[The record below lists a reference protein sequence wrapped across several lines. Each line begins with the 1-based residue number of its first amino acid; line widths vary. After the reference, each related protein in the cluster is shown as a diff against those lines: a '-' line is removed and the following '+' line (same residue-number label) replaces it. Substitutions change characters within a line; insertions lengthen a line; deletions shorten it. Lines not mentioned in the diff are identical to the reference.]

1 MLLELEIRDFALI
14 DHIRV
19 SFTRG
24 FNVLTGETGAGKS
37 ILIDALNAV
46 LGGKVGASVIRPG
59 AERAVIEG
67 CFQPTAEISA
77 WLKHNQLEE
86 ADGESLMLSREI
98 NKSGSRMR
106 INGTLVNMTTVQDLR
121 QKLLTIHAQ
130 HEARTLMSPQAQ
142 LDLLDGLGDEA
153 HRKLISRARSVYAKR
168 KEISSQLSE
177 LALSEGERQRRLDFA
192 QFQLAEL
199 VEADLDD
206 VDEDTNISAHIKKL
220 ANVVELE
227 TSLSLC
233 QQLLSDG
240 DGEGVPGAVDL
251 LQRAV
256 AELSAAAELD
266 GSLTSICE
274 SLNSCLDTIEQDQRS
289 LRRYRESLDT
299 DPETLSNLE
308 ERMTIL
314 ATVKRKYG
322 PNLSDALARQ
332 AELEGEIDR
341 LQNSGQQSETLSEEH
356 AKLVEESLKIATE
369 LSGKRKALAT
379 KLAKGIQTE
388 LCDLGM
394 ERCKFEISF
403 TKLESVE
410 KIDAAAAS
418 ASGESS
424 EEKDAEQV
432 TAGPVANVGPTGF
445 DRVDFLI
452 SPNPG
457 QPLLPLS
464 KIASGGELSRVM
476 LVIKSIFAE
485 ADNVSTVIFDEI
497 DTGLSGRVLQ
507 SMRDKLAKLARSH
520 QILCITHQPIIASV
534 ADNYIEVRKQQTA
547 QATRISVAALEE
559 QQRVQSL
566 ASMASGQTTEEALKF
581 AQALYS
587 DSQKIRLVQ

>member
-46 LGGKVGASVIRPG
+46 LGGKVGVSVIRPG
-59 AERAVIEG
+59 AERALIEG
-67 CFQPTAEISA
+67 CFEPSAEITA

-86 ADGESLMLSREI
+86 SDGESLMLSREI

-106 INGTLVNMTTVQDLR
+106 INGTLVNMATVQDLR

-142 LDLLDGLGDEA
+142 LDLLDGLGDES

-168 KEISSQLSE
+168 KEIASQLNE

-192 QFQLAEL
+192 QFQLSEL
-199 VEADLDD
+199 VEADLGD

-220 ANVVELE
+220 SNVVELE

-240 DGEGVPGAVDL
+240 DGEGVPGLVDL
-251 LQRAV
+251 LQRAIV
-256 AELSAAAELD
+256 ELSAAAELD
-266 GSLTSICE
+266 DSLSSICE
-274 SLNSCLDTIEQDQRS
+274 SLNGCLDTIEQDQRS
-289 LRRYRESLDT
+289 LRRYRDALDT

-308 ERMTIL
+308 ARMTVL
-314 ATVKRKYG
+314 AAVKRKYG
-322 PNLSDALARQ
+322 PTLADALARQ
-332 AELEGEIDR
+332 TDLESEIDR
-341 LQNSGQQSETLSEEH
+341 LQNSGQQSETLREEH
-356 AKLVEESLKIATE
+356 AKLIDESLKIAGD
-369 LSGKRKALAT
+369 LSAKRKTLAT
-379 KLAKGIQTE
+379 KLAKNIQTE
-388 LCDLGM
+388 LSDLGM

-403 TKLESVE
+403 TKLESAEKVE
-410 KIDAAAAS
+410 TADKTDIDQSTDDNA
-418 ASGESS
+418 
-424 EEKDAEQV
+424 V
-432 TAGPVANVGPTGF
+432 TTTAGPVANVGPTGF
-445 DRVDFLI
+445 DRVEFLI

-547 QATRISVAALEE
+547 QATSISVAALEE

-587 DSQKIRLVQ
+587 DSQKIRFN